1 MSPLQRLNLYW
12 GLIPFRLDFSEDME
26 MNLQR
31 TFALLLKRG
40 MMKSGEVVIVVSDI
54 SQVKEADLMQ
64 SIQIRKL
71 PSLDSL

>member
-1 MSPLQRLNLYW
+1 
-12 GLIPFRLDFSEDME
+12 